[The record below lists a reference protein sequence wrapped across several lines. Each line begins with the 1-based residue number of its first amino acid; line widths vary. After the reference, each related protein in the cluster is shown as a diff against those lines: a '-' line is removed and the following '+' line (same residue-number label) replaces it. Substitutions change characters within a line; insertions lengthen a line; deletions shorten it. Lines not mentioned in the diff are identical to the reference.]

1 METNMMKNNVYT
13 LLKLSGTRFI
23 GLGVFLLF
31 VFFSALAQELDSL
44 ERLLSDPSLDQ
55 KERITLLDDLSW
67 AYMNTNMKR
76 SIAYSQDGLS
86 LARSFGDQLMIATFD
101 RNIGV
106 AFYMGSV
113 YDSAQYYLDRA
124 LTQAKQVEE
133 DRLVAV
139 IHVAFGNLAQAQSQY
154 HFALNEYLQALAIFE
169 HLSYTAAL
177 APLYSNIAAMYQNIH
192 HFDLALQ
199 YLHLAREQAEA
210 NADDQSLAGI
220 YIALSDIALTQ
231 GEPMEVSMQY
241 VKHAIRINE
250 AIGHQPNSAIS
261 YLTLAK
267 IYYTYDDYVAAMSAA
282 EKGLRIAEETE
293 FPSLIAHAYVEIS
306 NVFLHQDLFRQAVEA
321 ADRAL
326 SHETMDANITMNA
339 HTNLAISHA
348 HLGNPE
354 LTELHLDL
362 YRAEVDQYATQ
373 HYQRSLS
380 ELEVL
385 FETEKKE
392 LQIKNLERQRQY
404 YLVLGII
411 LVVLVLILIGYLVNL
426 YRLALSRKRLA
437 EAETERLKKEKQLIA
452 VQAALDGEA
461 AERSRLA
468 RDLHDGLGSMLSV
481 VKFNLPQ
488 MDKGALIESLD
499 VERFK
504 RALGM
509 LDHSIQELRRVAHHM
524 MPESLLRFGLR
535 VSLSD
540 FCDSVPGVSFHYF
553 GDEVRLSEKLEV
565 LVYRCIHE
573 LVNNALKHADATQI
587 NVQLVQEE
595 DRISFTVQ
603 DNGKGFDPERTS
615 EGMGLTN
622 IRQRIAAFDGDL
634 NIYSSPAGT
643 EVHVE
648 FNLIGTHD

>member
-1 METNMMKNNVYT
+1 MKKNTKHNDRIKMRAPRFGLRACLFFVS
-13 LLKLSGTRFI
+13 LSAF
-23 GLGVFLLF
+23 
-31 VFFSALAQELDSL
+31 AQDLDSL
-44 ERLLSDPSLDQ
+44 ERKRSDPNLSN
-55 KERITLLDDLSW
+55 KERIIVLDDLSW
-67 AYMNTNMKR
+67 ALMNTHMGQAV
-76 SIAYSQDGLS
+76 AYSRQGLALS
-86 LARSFGDQLMIATFD
+86 RSVGDPSMIATFN
-101 RNIGV
+101 RNMGV

-113 YDSAQYYLDRA
+113 YDSAHFYLDRA
-124 LTQAKQVEE
+124 LKQAKQAEE
-133 DRLVAV
+133 KRLAAA
-139 IHVAFGNLAQAQSQY
+139 IHAALGNLAQAQSQY
-154 HFALNEYLQALAIFE
+154 HLALHEYLEALVIFE
-169 HLSYTAAL
+169 ELNYTAGL

-199 YLHLAREQAEA
+199 YLHLAREQATEQ
-210 NADDQSLAGI
+210 ADDQTLAGV
-220 YIALSDIALTQ
+220 YVALSDIALTQ
-231 GEPMEVSMQY
+231 GKPLAVSMEY
-241 VKHAIRINE
+241 VREAIRLNE
-250 AIGHQPNSAIS
+250 AIGHQPNRAIS

-267 IYYTYDDYVAAMSAA
+267 IQYTHGDVAAAMVAA

-306 NVFLHQDLFRQAVEA
+306 NVFLRQDLFRQAREA
-321 ADRAL
+321 ADQAL
-326 SHETMDANITMNA
+326 SQETKDANITINA
-339 HTNLAISHA
+339 YANLAIAHA
-348 HLGNPE
+348 HLGRPD
-354 LTELHLDL
+354 LTELNLDR

-373 HYQRSLS
+373 HYQSSLS

-392 LQIKNLERQRQY
+392 MQIENLERQRQY
-404 YLVLGII
+404 YIGLGI
-411 LVVLVLILIGYLVNL
+411 VLVLLVLIFVGFLVNR

-437 EAETERLKKEKQLIA
+437 EAETGRLKKEKQLIA

-461 AERSRLA
+461 AERTRLA

-488 MDKGALIESLD
+488 MDKGALIEGLD

-509 LDHSIQELRRVAHHM
+509 LDDSIQELRRVAHHM
-524 MPESLLRFGLR
+524 MPESLLRFGLK

-573 LVNNALKHADATQI
+573 LVNNALKHANAELI

-595 DRISFTVQ
+595 GRVSFTVQ
-603 DNGKGFDPERTS
+603 DNGKGFDPEMNA
-615 EGMGLTN
+615 EGMGLKN

-634 NIYSSPAGT
+634 NIYSSSSGT

-648 FNLIGTHD
+648 FNLGGTHD

>member
-1 METNMMKNNVYT
+1 MMRKNEENI
-13 LLKLSGTRFI
+13 LLKWCEARFLV
-23 GLGVFLLF
+23 LGVFLLF
-31 VFFSALAQELDSL
+31 ASFCGFSQELDSL
-44 ERLLSDPSLDQ
+44 ERLLSDPRLDHH
-55 KERITLLDDLSW
+55 ERITLLDDLSW
-67 AYMNTNMKR
+67 AYMNSDMKR
-76 SIAYSQDGLS
+76 SISYSQQGLA
-86 LARSFGDQLMIATFD
+86 LAHSSGDQLMMATFD
-101 RNIGV
+101 RNVGV

-113 YDSAQYYLDRA
+113 YDSAHFYLDRA
-124 LTQAKQVEE
+124 LDQAKKLGE
-133 DRLVAV
+133 DRLLAV
-139 IHVAFGNLAQAQSQY
+139 IRVAIGNLAQAQSQY
-154 HFALNEYLQALAIFE
+154 HFALNAYLEALAIFE
-169 HLSYTAAL
+169 KLNYTAGL

-192 HFDLALQ
+192 HFDQALQ

-210 NADDQSLAGI
+210 HADEPTLAGV

-231 GEPMEVSMQY
+231 GAPKERSMEY
-241 VKHAIRINE
+241 VNE
-250 AIGHQPNSAIS
+250 AIRLNEAMDNQSNIAIS

-267 IYYTYDDYVAAMSAA
+267 IQYTHGDYVAAMDAA

-293 FPSLIAHAYVEIS
+293 FPSFIAHACVEIS
-306 NVFLHQDLFRQAVEA
+306 NIYLHQNYYQLAVEA

-326 SHETMDANITMNA
+326 SQDTRNANITMNA
-339 HTNLAISHA
+339 YTNLAIAHA

-354 LTELHLDL
+354 LTEQYLDL

-392 LQIKNLERQRQY
+392 LQIEQLERQRQY
-404 YLVLGII
+404 YTGLGII
-411 LVVLVLILIGYLVNL
+411 LVLLVLTLIGFLVNR

-437 EAETERLKKEKQLIA
+437 EAETEQLKKEKQLIA

-488 MDKGALIESLD
+488 MNKGALIESVD
-499 VERFK
+499 VDRFQ

-509 LDHSIQELRRVAHHM
+509 LDDSIQELRRVAHHM

-573 LVNNALKHADATQI
+573 LVNNALKHADAEQI
-587 NVQLVQEE
+587 NVQLIQEE
-595 DRISFTVQ
+595 GRISFTVQ
-603 DNGKGFDPERTS
+603 DNGKGFDPENTS
-615 EGMGLTN
+615 EGMGLMN

-634 NIYSSPAGT
+634 NIYSSPSGT

-648 FNLIGTHD
+648 FNLGGTND

>member
-1 METNMMKNNVYT
+1 MRKNNMHKS
-13 LLKLSGTRFI
+13 LKPSGTKSL
-23 GLGVFLLF
+23 GLGF
-31 VFFSALAQELDSL
+31 VMFFAAFTALSQDLDSL
-44 ERLLSDPSLDQ
+44 ERLLAEPNLDQ
-55 KERITLLDDLSW
+55 KERIIVLDDLSW
-67 AYMNTNMKR
+67 AYMNTNMQR
-76 SIAYSQDGLS
+76 SIAYSQKGLS
-86 LARSFGDQLMIATFD
+86 LARASGDQLMIATFD

-124 LTQAKQVEE
+124 LMQAKQTEE
-133 DRLVAV
+133 ERLVAV

-169 HLSYTAAL
+169 KLSYTAGL

-192 HFDLALQ
+192 HFDQALQ
-199 YLHLAREQAEA
+199 YLQLAREQAEA

-231 GEPMEVSMQY
+231 GAPMEVSMDY
-241 VKHAIRINE
+241 VNE
-250 AIGHQPNSAIS
+250 AIRLNIAIDHQPNIAVS

-267 IYYTYDDYVAAMSAA
+267 IHYTHDEFAAAMLAA
-282 EKGLRIAEETE
+282 EKGLQIAEKTE

-306 NVFLHQDLFRQAVEA
+306 NVFLHQDLFRQAMEA

-326 SHETMDANITMNA
+326 SQETRDANITMNA
-339 HTNLAISHA
+339 YTNLAISHA

-380 ELEVL
+380 ELEIL

-392 LQIKNLERQRQY
+392 IQIQYLERQRQY
-404 YLVLGII
+404 YMGLGII
-411 LVVLVLILIGYLVNL
+411 LVLLVLILIGFLVNR

-437 EAETERLKKEKQLIA
+437 EAETEQLKKEKQLIA

-488 MDKGALIESLD
+488 MDKGALIESVD
-499 VERFK
+499 VERFQ

-509 LDHSIQELRRVAHHM
+509 LDDSIQELRRVAHHM

-573 LVNNALKHADATQI
+573 LVNNALKHADAEQI
-587 NVQLVQEE
+587 NVQLIQEE
-595 DRISFTVQ
+595 GRISFTVQ
-603 DNGKGFDPERTS
+603 DNGKGFDPENTS
-615 EGMGLTN
+615 EGMGLMN

-634 NIYSSPAGT
+634 NIYSSPSGT

-648 FNLIGTHD
+648 FNLGGTND